1 MEFFDK
7 NLESLALT
15 VEQSLESDFSFFKK
29 SGKIK
34 NSKNN
39 LKKLDFRGDS
49 YIIIE

>member
-1 MEFFDK
+1 MKNKRNLTFD
-7 NLESLALT
+7 E
-15 VEQSLESDFSFFKK
+15 VYPLESDFSFFKK
-29 SGKIK
+29 SDKIK